1 MLQRQIERVVE
12 RLNASVAGKA
22 GVYAETLDGEECLAI
37 HADELF
43 PTAST
48 IKIFILDALL
58 ARSDAAE
65 SNLGDRL
72 ELTPSFTKPGS
83 GVLYHLDPGL
93 RPSLR
98 DLATLMMMI
107 SDNSAMLMLVD
118 YLGLESINAEI
129 ERHGL
134 ERTRLGDW
142 SRFEETYADS
152 MGLGRSTP
160 REMVAYLLRM
170 RRGELRSAASTELFW
185 DIMRIQKYILP
196 LRRYLP
202 ASPWA
207 REFNFPEPVWVA
219 SKGGTLDDCAAESGF
234 VRVHD
239 GGWAISVMLRDM
251 PEIVDEG
258 FDNHERLISEISR
271 CVYDAWAPRY
281 EPGRN
286 Q

>member
-1 MLQRQIERVVE
+1 MLQRRIEEVIE
-12 RLNASVAGKA
+12 RLNTTGDGKV
-22 GVYAETLDGEECLAI
+22 GVYAETLDGEECFALR
-37 HADELF
+37 ADELF

-58 ARSDAAE
+58 ARSDAGE
-65 SNLGDRL
+65 SKLGERL
-72 ELTPSFTKPGS
+72 EYTPVFAKPGS

-93 RPSLR
+93 QPSLR

-118 YLGLESINAEI
+118 YLGLDRINAEI

-134 ERTRLGDW
+134 EHTRLGDW

-152 MGLGRSTP
+152 LGLGRSTP
-160 REMVAYLLRM
+160 REMTGFLLRM
-170 RRGELRSAASTELFW
+170 RRGELRSAASSEQFW
-185 DIMRIQKYILP
+185 DILRIQKYILP

-207 REFNFPEPVWVA
+207 REFKFPEPVWVA
-219 SKGGTLDDCAAESGF
+219 SKSGTLDDCAAESGF

-258 FDNHERLISEISR
+258 FENHEQLIAEISR

-281 EPGRN
+281 QPEST
-286 Q
+286 